1 MDPIVV
7 NNEAINET
15 KKEVVDMINEH
26 FPGVTIHDFRMIQG
40 PTHTNLIFDAV
51 VPFQYGK
58 TNEEVKQ
65 GIEKLISEKWDDIT
79 QSYRQSSHIWN
90 KEKRLNP
97 AECAEALCRI
107 FAVKENVR
115 SLQEKGFAIAWLNC
129 YT

>member
-1 MDPIVV
+1 
-7 NNEAINET
+7 
-15 KKEVVDMINEH
+15 MI
-26 FPGVTIHDFRMIQG
+26 
-40 PTHTNLIFDAV
+40 
-51 VPFQYGK
+51 
-58 TNEEVKQ
+58 
-65 GIEKLISEKWDDIT
+65 IT

-129 YT
+129 YTGDMELTEVCGQMGDRTGAPASGNLCR